1 MKSASRACRFAMALL
16 LGSLL
21 VACSGPRYQDVAQ
34 GELKGRLFVEWID
47 EDRFVFR
54 PDAANPLTFKRGNGD
69 AIVPGLMVTD
79 GGSIPRVFRGLKNY
93 SPWGYAPGYI
103 VHDWLFHVHVC
114 KLREHDRFSFE
125 ETAMILSEIIKTLM
139 EHPNP
144 AKRMERDEGTLFA
157 IHAAVSS
164 SFAREVWNGSACQ
177 MPPERAAT
185 EAAIAEP
192 AIKIRQTIEF

>member
-1 MKSASRACRFAMALL
+1 MNNAFRAYRFALTLALITQL
-16 LGSLL
+16 I
-21 VACSGPRYQDVAQ
+21 ACTGPRYSDVAQ

-54 PDAANPLTFKRGNGD
+54 PDAANPLTFTRGNRE

-103 VHDWLFHVHVC
+103 VHDWLFHLHVC
-114 KLREHDRFSFE
+114 NLPGHDRYSFE
-125 ETAMILSEIIKTLM
+125 ETAMILAEIIKTLM
-139 EHPNP
+139 EHPDP
-144 AKRMERDEGTLFA
+144 SKRMERDEGTLFA

-164 SFAREVWNGSACQ
+164 PFAREVWNGNACR
-177 MPPERAAT
+177 MPPAT
-185 EAAIAEP
+185 EAAEP
-192 AIKIRQTIEF
+192 AIRMRQKIEF

>member
-1 MKSASRACRFAMALL
+1 MKSALRACRFAVTLALVVTVV
-16 LGSLL
+16 GCT
-21 VACSGPRYQDVAQ
+21 VPRYQDVAQ

-54 PDAANPLTFKRGNGD
+54 PDASNPLTFTRGNKD
-69 AIVPGLMVTD
+69 TIVPGLMVTD
-79 GGSIPRVFRGLKNY
+79 GGSIPRVFRGVKNY

-103 VHDWLFHVHVC
+103 VHDWLFHAHVC
-114 KLREHDRFSFE
+114 KLSGHDRYSFE
-125 ETAMILSEIIKTLM
+125 ETATILSEVIKTLM

-144 AKRMERDEGTLFA
+144 AKRMVRDEGTLAA

-164 SFAREVWNGSACQ
+164 SFARDVWNGDVCR

-185 EAAIAEP
+185 EAAEAAP
-192 AIKIRQTIEF
+192 MVRIRQTIEF